1 MKGSMLIDASS
12 PRVLWFTGLSGS
24 GKSTL
29 ADAVAQALR
38 ADGRAVYV
46 LDGDALRGGLC
57 SDLGFDA
64 AARAENIR
72 RAGHVAALMA
82 DAGLIVIG
90 AFISPFAADR
100 AMVRSLFG
108 AGEFMEIYCDS
119 PLEACE
125 RRDVKGLYRRARA
138 GQISE
143 FTGISSPYEVP
154 QAPELAVDTAGQTV
168 EAACAAVM
176 AAFKLRAQS
185 STAGVDNFVRNC
197 HGTGKST

>member
-1 MKGSMLIDASS
+1 MTTDLPA
-12 PRVLWFTGLSGS
+12 PRVLWFTGLSGA

-29 ADAVAQALR
+29 ADAAAQALR
-38 ADGRAVYV
+38 AEGRAVYV
-46 LDGDALRGGLC
+46 LDGDALRSGLC

-100 AMVRSLFG
+100 AMVRALF
-108 AGEFMEIYCDS
+108 APGEFMEIYCDS

-138 GQISE
+138 GQIAE

-154 QAPELAVDTAGQTV
+154 RAPELAVDTARQTV
-168 EAACAAVM
+168 DAACAEII
-176 AAFKLRAQS
+176 AAFRERARS
-185 STAGVDNFVRNC
+185 
-197 HGTGKST
+197 